1 MDNHFQF
8 GFVRAAVISPE
19 LRVAD
24 VAFNVSAMVAAMRR
38 AAGVGC
44 SLVLFPELGVT
55 GYTCGDLFY
64 QSLLLTAA
72 RDALQT
78 LATAAG
84 ENKLA
89 AVVDL
94 PLLQDGKIYNCA
106 AFLCNG
112 AVLGIVPK
120 TYLPNTQEYYE
131 QRWFTSSRFAQFDFV
146 ELGGKHVPFGAD
158 LLFRAENLPNCV
170 IGIEICEDLWAIN
183 SPSSDKAL
191 GGATVLLNPS
201 ASDDTLG
208 KSGYRTDLVAHQSG
222 RCLAAYLYAG
232 ASPNESTTD
241 VVFAGHSLIAENGIV
256 LTETERFQFETRMAT
271 ADIDV
276 ERLINERTK
285 NTSFSF
291 QTPIQKYRSIEFT
304 LPAPRETSP
313 YILQRPLSRTPFV
326 PGDPTLR
333 ALHCREIFALQAT
346 GLAKRLKHVGA
357 KNVTIGVS
365 GGLDSTLALLVTIK
379 AFDILG
385 LDRQGI
391 VAISM
396 PGFGT
401 TARTKSNAEQLAAQ
415 LGITL
420 RTIPIAD
427 AVRQHF
433 RDIGHDEKI
442 HNVTYENAQARERT
456 QILMDVANE
465 VNGLVV
471 GTGDLS
477 ELALGWATY
486 NGDHMSMYHVN
497 AGVPK
502 TLVRYLVEW
511 AADAEFSGEATRV
524 LHDIVATPITPELL
538 PLDDKGA
545 QAQDTEASI
554 GPYILHDFFMYY
566 MVRHQFAPRKIFM
579 LAEQAFGDTQG
590 HAAYDAETIARWLG
604 VFYKRF
610 FSQQFKR
617 SAMPDGPK
625 VGSVALSPRGDW
637 RMPSDASAALW
648 LHEIDELSKAIN
660 TSSSR

>member
-1 MDNHFQF
+1 MQNPFSY
-8 GFVRAAVISPE
+8 GFVRVAVCSPE

-24 VAFNVSAMVAAMRR
+24 VDFNVRVMVDAMKR
-38 AAGVGC
+38 ASEENCA
-44 SLVLFPELGVT
+44 LVLFPELGVT

-64 QSLLLTAA
+64 QSLLLESA
-72 RDALQT
+72 RNALNT
-78 LATAAG
+78 LAQAAA
-84 ENKLA
+84 EKNLA

-94 PLLQDGKIYNCA
+94 PLLQDGRIYNCA

-112 AVLGIVPK
+112 RIVGIIPK

-131 QRWFTSSRFAQFDFV
+131 QRWFTSSRNAAFNEVAI
-146 ELGGKHVPFGAD
+146 GNTRVPFGAD
-158 LLFRAENLPNCV
+158 ILFRAENLPGCV

-183 SPSSDKAL
+183 APSSDKAL
-191 GGATVLLNPS
+191 AGATILLNPS
-201 ASDDTLG
+201 ASDDTIG
-208 KSGYRTDLVAHQSG
+208 KSEYRTDLVAHQSG

-232 ASPNESTTD
+232 AGPSESTTD

-256 LTETERFQFETRMAT
+256 LALTERFRFETQMAI

-276 ERLINERTK
+276 ERLVNERTK
-285 NTSFSF
+285 NTSFS
-291 QTPIQKYRSIEFT
+291 QQSATGKYRVIDFD
-304 LPAPRETSP
+304 LPEPRTTSP
-313 YILQRPLSRTPFV
+313 YVLKRPLSRTPFV
-326 PGDPTLR
+326 PTDPERR
-333 ALHCREIFALQAT
+333 AHHCREIFALQAT
-346 GLAKRLKHVGA
+346 GLAKRLKHIGV

-385 LDRQGI
+385 LDHKGI
-391 VAISM
+391 HALSM

-401 TARTKSNAEQLAAQ
+401 TARTKSNAEQLATN
-415 LGITL
+415 LGITF

-433 RDIGHDEKI
+433 QDIAHDETK
-442 HNVTYENAQARERT
+442 HDVVYENAQARERT
-456 QILMDVANE
+456 QILMDVANQI
-465 VNGLVV
+465 NGIVV

-486 NGDHMSMYHVN
+486 NGDHMSMYGVN

-511 AADAEFSGEATRV
+511 AGDAEFFGEVRNI

-538 PLDDKGA
+538 PVDDKGA
-545 QAQDTEASI
+545 QQQSTEGSI
-554 GPYILHDFFMYY
+554 GPYILHDFFLYY
-566 MVRHQFAPRKIFM
+566 MVRHQFAPRKIFF
-579 LAEQAFGDTQG
+579 LAQRAFG
-590 HAAYDAETIARWLG
+590 ANEYDAPTILKWLG

-610 FSQQFKR
+610 FAQQFKR
-617 SAMPDGPK
+617 SALPDGPK

-648 LHEIDELSKAIN
+648 LEQVRELEHADN
-660 TSSSR
+660 V